1 MYINNEDF
9 EKWMERLSDILIDIG
24 KDLKILVTF
33 NNVIDNQEKSKAKRT
48 QKVTSDVLMLI
59 LQKAGISTMSDDK
72 AKIARLIGYLTDF
85 SEEKIRQR
93 LSNPDELTSYHKDE
107 VGNINKIFNEL
118 NINISVSYNNKR

>member
-33 NNVIDNQEKSKAKRT
+33 NNVIDNQEKRKAKRT
-48 QKVTSDVLMLI
+48 QKVTTDVLMLI

-107 VGNINKIFNEL
+107 VENINKIFNEL

>member
-33 NNVIDNQEKSKAKRT
+33 NNVIDNPEKSKAKRT
-48 QKVTSDVLMLI
+48 QKVTTDVLMLI

-107 VGNINKIFNEL
+107 VENINKIFNEL
-118 NINISVSYNNKR
+118 NINISVLYNNKR

>member
-24 KDLKILVTF
+24 KDLKILATF

-48 QKVTSDVLMLI
+48 QKVTTDVLMQI
-59 LQKAGISTMSDDK
+59 LQKAGISTTSEDK

-93 LSNPDELTSYHKDE
+93 LSNPEELTSYHKDE
-107 VGNINKIFNEL
+107 VENINKILKEL
-118 NINISVSYNNKR
+118 NANISVSYNNKR

>member
-33 NNVIDNQEKSKAKRT
+33 NNVIDNEEKRKAKRT
-48 QKVTSDVLMLI
+48 QKVTTDVLMLI

-93 LSNPDELTSYHKDE
+93 LSNSDELTSYHKEE
-107 VGNINKIFNEL
+107 VENINKILKEL
-118 NINISVSYNNKR
+118 NTNISIIYNKHR

>member
-33 NNVIDNQEKSKAKRT
+33 NNVIDNPEKSKAKRT
-48 QKVTSDVLMLI
+48 QKVTTDVLMLI

-107 VGNINKIFNEL
+107 VENINKIFNEL